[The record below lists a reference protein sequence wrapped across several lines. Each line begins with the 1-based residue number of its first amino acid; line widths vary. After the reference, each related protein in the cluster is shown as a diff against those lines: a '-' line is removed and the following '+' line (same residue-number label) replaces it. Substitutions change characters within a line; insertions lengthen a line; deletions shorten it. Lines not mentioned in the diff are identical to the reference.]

1 MLQRKMRLAAL
12 GLAVAI
18 TASSTGMQAHAANL
32 SDVLPAAG
40 IGLTV
45 SHGTSLAKIKSSAVK
60 AEYKKEEKRLSLSE
74 LELMVLTNKMSGV
87 KGYAT
92 ASSRIKDNV
101 LIKDETPKESVL
113 PMLEQKL
120 LGEETKET
128 IKTDVAD
135 FLSKKNDFSQESEST
150 AAESVAEKI
159 VTEKLSDVTEKPS
172 KETITVETES
182 EVSEETTVPTENSD
196 VAAGEVSTENK
207 EDTKTNEPTDNTSQ
221 KTEDTVNNDEVKISD
236 ETSEETETSEN
247 VEEKKEDAVK
257 SDKTEETILLP
268 ATTVS
273 GNSVSAIAEAAIKG
287 EDVSKPTVVK
297 TEKNIEEAVSDK
309 VTKLEE
315 KVIETT
321 MSAAEMEVLR
331 AANMTD
337 EERSFEKLVIA
348 DVNDYVNVRD
358 KAGED
363 GEIVGKLYD
372 GSVGNYI
379 EEENG
384 WYKINSGNVTGFV
397 KGEFCVT
404 GHAAIEMAK
413 EVGIR
418 MATVETEGLRVR
430 EEASL
435 DAEVVGQVPEGE
447 DLTVSEQVDGW
458 VKVSIEEGDGW
469 VSTEYVSLRTDFAKA
484 ESRAE
489 EEARLEKEAEER
501 RKAQEAAAK
510 KASESKKYNAASSY
524 VPQGEG
530 SSMGNAVAQY
540 ALQFVGNPYV
550 YGGTSLT
557 NGADCSGF
565 VMSVYKNFGVSLPH
579 SSKADRSVGYGVASL
594 AEAQP
599 GDLICYSGHVAL
611 YIGGGKIVHAS
622 TRKTGIIVS
631 NAAYKNILAIRRIF

>member
-74 LELMVLTNKMSGV
+74 LELMVLTNKLSGV

-207 EDTKTNEPTDNTSQ
+207 EDTKTTEPTDNTSQ

-430 EEASL
+430 AEASL

-484 ESRAE
+484 ESKAE

>member
-18 TASSTGMQAHAANL
+18 TASSTGMQAHAVNL

-45 SHGTSLAKIKSSAVK
+45 SQGTSLAKIKSSAVK

-74 LELMVLTNKMSGV
+74 LELMVLTNKLSGV

-92 ASSRIKDNV
+92 ASSRIKDSV

-113 PMLEQKL
+113 TALAKETPSE
-120 LGEETKET
+120 EETKESKAST
-128 IKTDVAD
+128 VKE
-135 FLSKKNDFSQESEST
+135 FLSQKTDFSQELASAATGTVAGTFAEDVKTIADEETPTSST
-150 AAESVAEKI
+150 LSTKASVETKI
-159 VTEKLSDVTEKPS
+159 SVNTEMEVVQAVTETKPAEQ
-172 KETITVETES
+172 KQ
-182 EVSEETTVPTENSD
+182 
-196 VAAGEVSTENK
+196 
-207 EDTKTNEPTDNTSQ
+207 NTF
-221 KTEDTVNNDEVKISD
+221 E
-236 ETSEETETSEN
+236 EN
-247 VEEKKEDAVK
+247 VSDTSAKENAEEEKKEVIK
-257 SDKTEETILLP
+257 EEKPLLP
-268 ATTVS
+268 ALTVS
-273 GNSVSAIAEAAIKG
+273 GNSVSPIAEAAIKG
-287 EDVSKPTVVK
+287 EDTTKATL
-297 TEKNIEEAVSDK
+297 EKEETKAEEAVSEK
-309 VTKLEE
+309 VEILEE

-321 MSAAEMEVLR
+321 MSAAEIEVLR

-337 EERSFEKLVIA
+337 EEKSFEKLVIA

-372 GSVGNYI
+372 GSVGNFI

-384 WYKINSGNVTGFV
+384 WYKINSGNVTGYV
-397 KGEFCVT
+397 KAEFCVT

-430 EEASL
+430 AEAST
-435 DAEVVGQVPEGE
+435 DAEIIGQVPEGE
-447 DLTVSEQVDGW
+447 DFTVSEQIDGW

-469 VSTEYVSLRTDFAKA
+469 VSTEFVSLRTDFAKA
-484 ESRAE
+484 ESKAE
-489 EEARLEKEAEER
+489 EDARLEKEAEER

-510 KASESKKYNAASSY
+510 KASESKKYNSASSY
-524 VPQGEG
+524 VPQGGG

-565 VMSVYKNFGVSLPH
+565 VMSVYQNFGVSLPH

-594 AEAQP
+594 SDAQP